1 MFLLPEVSHSM
12 QTHVRNLH
20 SLSIR
25 LVLEESSTFSLTES
39 SYMTL
44 DIAVLHSDEVTE
56 VLDDSNLEQSTME
69 EMDTSN
75 ETPDP
80 LAKQTNA
87 HQLLLAQ

>member
-1 MFLLPEVSHSM
+1 
-12 QTHVRNLH
+12 
-20 SLSIR
+20 
-25 LVLEESSTFSLTES
+25 
-39 SYMTL
+39 MTL